1 MTAGVIVAIVAGF
14 LLLYVVS
21 MYNTLIRS
29 RQHVRES
36 WSDIDAEL
44 KRRYDLIP
52 NLVNTVKTYMTHE
65 KETLTKITELRAKAL
80 ANRDPDTQAQV
91 DQEMTGLMRS
101 IMVAVEN
108 YPQLKANE
116 NFMQLQASL
125 NNIEEQIAAARR
137 AYNAAVTTYNT
148 AIQIF
153 PNSIIA
159 NMKHF
164 KPRELFVIPAEE
176 RKNVDVGSLFN
187 S

>member
-1 MTAGVIVAIVAGF
+1 MAP
-14 LLLYVVS
+14 LLLIGVLLFFFLIIPIII
-21 MYNTLIRS
+21 YNGLIHKRNMVDNAFAS
-29 RQHVRES
+29 
-36 WSDIDAEL
+36 IDAML
-44 KRRYDLIP
+44 KKRYDLIP

-80 ANRDPDTQAQV
+80 ANGDPDTQAQV

>member
-1 MTAGVIVAIVAGF
+1 MPA
-14 LLLYVVS
+14 LLLIGLLVFFFVIIPIII
-21 MYNTLIRS
+21 YNGLIHKRNMVDNAFAS
-29 RQHVRES
+29 
-36 WSDIDAEL
+36 IDAML
-44 KRRYDLIP
+44 KKRYDLIP

-65 KETLTKITELRAKAL
+65 KETLTKITELRTKAL
-80 ANRDPDTQAQV
+80 ANRDPDTQAKV

-159 NMKHF
+159 GMKHF
-164 KPRELFVIPAEE
+164 TPRELFVIPAEE
-176 RKNVDVGSLFN
+176 RQNVDVGKLFN